1 MTTGIAPVA
10 NPPAPPRRSGDPAP
24 QRRLGSVRRTASI
37 DVSWR
42 GGFAGEKVLH
52 GRARD
57 LATDGDGGARVLAQ
71 ASMTATLAFD
81 KTITGLTATPAPAR
95 IGELIGQRGGGHLRV
110 VMADIMPD
118 LIASGDPLYLLLD
131 DISGTSLI
139 SVWAWS
145 LWNPDWLRD
154 IESLMP
160 KEQLDKLTR
169 APDGVCWGLRPGNNH
184 FSPESGHLADEP
196 ADAGPV
202 VNPEDPAGWH
212 DFPELPGVSLRRARR
227 IDVWRDAAS
236 GLIHIDSGFQDSA
249 PRPPNADG
257 SSAPRAAVHEYRLT
271 ATLDPDRLAL
281 KSLAPV
287 PYVLPFGEC
296 PGAVA
301 GALDLI
307 GTPLRDIREVV
318 LSRLR
323 GPAGCTHLNDALR
336 ALAEVP
342 MLVEQLA
349 G

>member
-10 NPPAPPRRSGDPAP
+10 NRLAPPRRSGDPAP

-37 DVSWR
+37 DVNWR
-42 GGFAGEKVLH
+42 GGFAGEKLLH

-57 LATDGDGGARVLAQ
+57 LATDASGATRVLSQ

-81 KTITGLTATPAPAR
+81 KTITGLTANPAPAR
-95 IGELIGQRGGGHLRV
+95 LGELIGQRGGGHLRV

-118 LIASGDPLYLLLD
+118 LIASGNPLYLLLD

-139 SVWAWS
+139 SVWAWC

-184 FSPESGHLADEP
+184 FSPDSGHLAEEP

-212 DFPELPGVSLRRARR
+212 DFPELSGVSLRRARR

-249 PRPPNADG
+249 PRPANPDG

-281 KSLAPV
+281 KSLAAV

-301 GALDLI
+301 GALGLI
-307 GTPLRDIREVV
+307 GTPLRDIRETV
-318 LSRLR
+318 LERLR

-342 MLVEQLA
+342 ILVEQLA